1 MKPASAAKLLIFI
14 SSLGKYKL
22 IFLCYCDPLGKRK
35 IRLCDDRG
43 NKS

>member
-1 MKPASAAKLLIFI
+1 MNLLRLLN
-14 SSLGKYKL
+14 SLFLLPVGKYKL

-35 IRLCDDRG
+35 IRLCAVRG